1 MRPTAAWPLIGRAE
15 ELAMIA
21 DALRD
26 DSDYCGVVIAGGA
39 GVGKTR
45 LAAEA
50 VDIARQEGW
59 VTHSVV
65 GTTAAQ
71 SIPLGAFA
79 QWIEGTDGQLLSLV
93 GAAIA
98 ALSRTPDGQPVLI
111 VVDDAQL
118 LDDLSAFVIHE
129 LVRRRAAHVVI
140 TLRTG
145 QSAAETVSELWKDGL
160 LRRLDLQPLSSE
172 QSVALLQ
179 SALGGEIGAHTAR
192 RMWDLTRGNVLFLY
206 QLVRQ
211 ELQAGRLSSAEAAW
225 SWSGEMTASSTLI
238 DLVDLYVGKAPSEI
252 VDVVDLIAVA
262 EPLELDYLTSVADST
277 MIEEAERRELIV
289 VEASSIAPVVR
300 LAHPLYGEVRRVQM
314 GPLRAA
320 RLRGR
325 LAMAIKG
332 RHLESGPTDR
342 LRLAVLWL
350 DSDLPGDAGLFFG
363 GAAEAFLRLDFDLT
377 NRFCEAALAAGAG
390 TPARILYGLSLYS
403 MGDGVQAEA
412 ILDAMS
418 ASQAPD
424 FLWMTAVMIK
434 AANRLFILGQP
445 EQAWTFF
452 EEALAAAPPEL
463 EPQLKPL
470 RVLGL
475 AMKACPA
482 EAAEAAASL
491 DANVLGALPATILA
505 CGEVIALG
513 DLGKPDAAI
522 AAVDACKR
530 RAGSAPE
537 AANQMVA
544 LNLIHVDAL
553 VAGGL
558 LHQAHSLG
566 EQVYAQW
573 GDIPRDPSAAAVAI
587 KGLAAL
593 ARGELADAAKCLRA
607 AITNIEPR
615 HDRTGGL
622 YLFWLAYAET
632 LARAGQVDAAAV
644 ALDNVERYRH
654 PSYQYVESTRL
665 MVAGWVAAA
674 RGWKSESI
682 SFARDAAD
690 FAYAH
695 GQSAREVMSLQAAV
709 QFGDTSR
716 AGRLTEL
723 AAFVGGP
730 RAPIVSRWATAV
742 SNADGQELLRVS
754 EDLEEMGD
762 RIAAADAAAHAALA
776 FHQHG
781 LRGSRLTAS
790 GRATRIITECGGV
803 TTATRAAAVSLPIS
817 DREREIATMASQGL
831 TNKQIAEALVMSVRT
846 VEGHIYRACTRLG
859 FKNRSDLAAA
869 IQEFMTPN
877 NPHSGTPSTQS

>member
-1 MRPTAAWPLIGRAE
+1 MRPTAVWPLIGRAA
-15 ELAMIA
+15 ELAIIA

-39 GVGKTR
+39 GVGKSR
-45 LAAEA
+45 LAGEA
-50 VDIARQEGW
+50 VHTARQSGW

-93 GAAIA
+93 GAAVS
-98 ALSRTPDGQPVLI
+98 ALSKEPGGKRVL
-111 VVDDAQL
+111 VAVDDAQL

-129 LVRRRAAHVVI
+129 LVRRRAARVVI

-145 QSAAETVSELWKDGL
+145 HTAVETVSELWKDGL
-160 LRRLDLQPLSSE
+160 LRRLDLQPLSVD
-172 QSVALLQ
+172 QSDALLR
-179 SALGGEIGAHTAR
+179 SALRGEIDAQTAQ

-211 ELQAGRLSSAEAAW
+211 ELQSGRLSASDTSW

-238 DLVDLYVGKAPSEI
+238 DLVDLYVGKAPDEI
-252 VDVVDLIAVA
+252 VDIVDLIALA
-262 EPLELDYLTSVADST
+262 EPLELDYLTAVADPSV
-277 MIEEAERRELIV
+277 IEEAERRELV
-289 VEASSIAPVVR
+289 AVEANSPTAVVR
-300 LAHPLYGEVRRVQM
+300 LAHPLYGEVRRRQM
-314 GPLRAA
+314 APLRAA

-325 LAMAIKG
+325 LALAIKG
-332 RHLESGPTDR
+332 RHPESLPTDR

-350 DSDLPGDAGLFFG
+350 QSDLPGDAGILLI
-363 GAAEAFLRLDFDLT
+363 GAAESFLRLDLDLT
-377 NRFCEAALAAGAG
+377 NQFCEAALAAGAG
-390 TPARILYGLSLYS
+390 VPARILYGLSLYG
-403 MGDGVQAEA
+403 MGKGVEAET
-412 ILDAMS
+412 ILDALPAGQS
-418 ASQAPD
+418 PD

-434 AANRLFILGQP
+434 AANRLFIFGQP
-445 EQAWTFF
+445 EEAWTIYD
-452 EEALAAAPPEL
+452 EALAVAPPEL

-491 DANVLGALPATILA
+491 DADVLGPLPATVLA

-513 DLGKPDAAI
+513 DLGKPDAASV
-522 AAVDACKR
+522 AVEACKR

-544 LNLIHVDAL
+544 LHLTHVDGL
-553 VAGGL
+553 VAGGCL
-558 LHQAHSLG
+558 DQAHSLG
-566 EQVYAQW
+566 EQLYSQW
-573 GDIPRDPSAAAVAI
+573 GDIPRDPSAAAVAV
-587 KGLAAL
+587 KGIAAL
-593 ARGELADAAKCLRA
+593 ARGDLRTAAACLRA

-622 YLFWLAYAET
+622 YLFWLAYTET
-632 LARAGQVDAAAV
+632 LARTGQIDAAAD

-674 RGWKSESI
+674 RGWTSESI
-682 SFARDAAD
+682 ALARDAAD
-690 FAYAH
+690 FACEH
-695 GQSAREVMSLQAAV
+695 GQFAREVMSLQAAI

-716 AGRLTEL
+716 VARLSEL

-730 RAPIVSRWATAV
+730 RAPLVSRWATAV
-742 SNADGQELLRVS
+742 VHADGHELLRLS
-754 EDLEEMGD
+754 EDFEEMGD
-762 RIAAADAAAHAALA
+762 RIAAADAAAHAALT
-776 FHQHG
+776 FDGRG

-790 GRATRIITECGGV
+790 GRAKRIITECGGI
-803 TTATRAAAVSLPIS
+803 TPATRVVAASLPLS

-859 FKNRSDLAAA
+859 FKNRSELAAVV
-869 IQEFMTPN
+869 QEFF
-877 NPHSGTPSTQS
+877 